1 MRLSAIC
8 VISISNIDII
18 VYQYASHR
26 CASSI
31 LLLIDNYGFSFEIPD
46 GSRHSSLMTDNAD
59 LAALIRNIPDY
70 PKPGILF
77 RDVSTLL
84 LDGPGFRA
92 TIDRLAAMVAPD
104 TELIAGIEA
113 RGFIVAAGLSY
124 ALGLG
129 KLMLRKPGKLPG
141 EKIGTDYALEYG
153 TDRIEMHVGH
163 VRAGQKVVLVDDLIA
178 TGGTAMAGVDLI
190 TQGGGIVKQ
199 ALFIVDLPELGGA
212 AKLTARGIE
221 VRSLIGFDGH

>member
-1 MRLSAIC
+1 M
-8 VISISNIDII
+8 N
-18 VYQYASHR
+18 
-26 CASSI
+26 
-31 LLLIDNYGFSFEIPD
+31 
-46 GSRHSSLMTDNAD
+46 DNAD

-70 PKPGILF
+70 PKPGIMF

-92 TIDRLAAMVAPD
+92 TIDRLAALVAPD
-104 TELIAGIEA
+104 TTLIAGIEA

-163 VRAGQKVVLVDDLIA
+163 VRVGQKVVLVDDLLA

-190 TQGGGIVKQ
+190 TRAGGVVDQ
-199 ALFIVDLPELGGA
+199 ALFIVDLPDLGGS
-212 AKLTARGIE
+212 AKLRAAGIR
-221 VRSLIGFDGH
+221 VSSLIGFDGD